1 MICPLAHEI
10 AGEFRVT
17 AVPRKQKFERRN
29 DPRVEVQAGHV
40 FNTAGVYFYREHYK
54 LGRMIGSWRGDFTGK
69 TREEAIEK
77 FKRLNKAK

>member
-1 MICPLAHEI
+1 MARLIQVEGFVGKDGRGDKMIVAR
-10 AGEFRVT
+10 RVC
-17 AVPRKQKFERRN
+17 
-29 DPRVEVQAGHV
+29 EVLGDCGY
-40 FNTAGVYFYREHYK
+40 GVYFYRQHYK